1 MRNTG
6 ISFQSNQEDMKEGQ
20 KHRRKPIQFWK
31 PEKEKKKE
39 SLSGVKSSPS
49 GSLKPQFWKNAPA
62 AEKVKSGGVKSAL
75 ELAHLGSY
83 SFVADTRPQCPYL
96 SNGGEM
102 PVFIVRFT

>member
-20 KHRRKPIQFWK
+20 KRRRKPIQFWK
-31 PEKEKKKE
+31 PGKKKKKE
-39 SLSGVKSSPS
+39 SLSGVKSSLS
-49 GSLKPQFWKNAPA
+49 GYVKPQFWKSALA

-83 SFVADTRPQCPYL
+83 SFFADTRPQGPYL
-96 SNGGEM
+96 SSGGEM
-102 PVFIVRFT
+102 PVFIVRLT